1 MNEIEPALRRAYA
14 LGQKYWQQADSDF
27 ARDHRKA
34 DETQAKFNQ
43 LVESMTTDTL
53 QARCAEIVGWR
64 KTGILTGDVLRQLA
78 NERHGD
84 EHDALGRAEND
95 TIQEELE
102 LVAARRAQPAREP
115 LTSQQVWEN
124 HEIMSVNAMLMEDL
138 MRIVR
143 AVEAAH
149 GITQKDAG

>member
-1 MNEIEPALRRAYA
+1 
-14 LGQKYWQQADSDF
+14 
-27 ARDHRKA
+27 
-34 DETQAKFNQ
+34 
-43 LVESMTTDTL
+43 MTTDT
-53 QARCAEIVGWR
+53 
-64 KTGILTGDVLRQLA
+64 
-78 NERHGD
+78 
-84 EHDALGRAEND
+84 
-95 TIQEELE
+95 EEPDF
-102 LVAARRAQPAREP
+102 AAMRAQPAREP

>member
-14 LGQKYWQQADSDF
+14 LGQKYWQQADSDSD
-27 ARDHRKA
+27 RDHRKA

-53 QARCAEIVGWR
+53 Q
-64 KTGILTGDVLRQLA
+64 
-78 NERHGD
+78 
-84 EHDALGRAEND
+84 
-95 TIQEELE
+95 
-102 LVAARRAQPAREP
+102 ARRAQPAREP

>member
-1 MNEIEPALRRAYA
+1 MNEIEPAL
-14 LGQKYWQQADSDF
+14 
-27 ARDHRKA
+27 RKA

-43 LVESMTTDTL
+43 LVESMTTDT
-53 QARCAEIVGWR
+53 
-64 KTGILTGDVLRQLA
+64 
-78 NERHGD
+78 
-84 EHDALGRAEND
+84 LGRAEND

-102 LVAARRAQPAREP
+102 LVAARRAQPEREP